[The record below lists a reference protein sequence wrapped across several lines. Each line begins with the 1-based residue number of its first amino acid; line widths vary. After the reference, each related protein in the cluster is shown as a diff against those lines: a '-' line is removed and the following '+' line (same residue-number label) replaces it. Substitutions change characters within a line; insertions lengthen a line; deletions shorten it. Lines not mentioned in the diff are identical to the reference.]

1 VARTSRHNGPV
12 LRAVCLDLM
21 GTLLFDPYIAAL
33 EAATGLD
40 AAAVHRLTDPTS
52 WPDFECGLIDEAE
65 FVRRFFRAGKQG
77 YSLDVSAF
85 HAARWEGYRFLP
97 GMRTLLDALDGRLD
111 RFVAS
116 NYPVWIEEL
125 RIAFG
130 LDSCCEGVW
139 ASHHLGVRKPD
150 PMFYER
156 LLQRI
161 DHEPAACLF
170 VDDCEDNCAG
180 AEAAGMLAHRFDG
193 VDRLVA
199 RLRAE
204 GVDVRLAWNGG

>member
-1 VARTSRHNGPV
+1 M
-12 LRAVCLDLM
+12 LRALCLDLM
-21 GTLLFDPYIAAL
+21 GTLLSDPYLEAL

-40 AAAVHRLTDPTS
+40 ATVAHRFKDPTS

-65 FVRRFFRAGKQG
+65 FVRRFFRNGEEG
-77 YSLDVSAF
+77 RPLDVPAF
-85 HAARWEGYRFLP
+85 HTARRRGYRFLP
-97 GMRTLLDALDGRLD
+97 GMRALLDALDGRLD
-111 RFVAS
+111 RYVAS

-125 RIAFG
+125 RATFH

-150 PMFYER
+150 PAFYQR

-161 DHEPAACLF
+161 DHPPAACLF
-170 VDDCEDNCAG
+170 VDDLVDNCAG
-180 AEAAGMLAHRFDG
+180 AEAAGMLAHHFDG
-193 VDRLVA
+193 VDELIA

-204 GVDVRLAWNGG
+204 GIDVSP

>member
-1 VARTSRHNGPV
+1 M
-12 LRAVCLDLM
+12 LRALCLDLM

-40 AAAVHRLTDPTS
+40 ATVAHGLKDPTS
-52 WPDFECGLIDEAE
+52 WPEFECGRIDEAE
-65 FVRRFFRAGKQG
+65 WIRRFFRNAEEGHP
-77 YSLDVSAF
+77 LDVPAF
-85 HAARWEGYRFLP
+85 HAARREGYRFLP
-97 GMRTLLDALDGRLD
+97 GMRALLGTLDGRLG
-111 RFVAS
+111 RYVAS

-125 RIAFG
+125 RATFD

-150 PMFYER
+150 AAFYRR

-161 DHEPAACLF
+161 DHPPTACLF
-170 VDDCEDNCAG
+170 VDDCEENCAG
-180 AEAAGMLAHRFDG
+180 AEAAGMLAHHFDG
-193 VDRLVA
+193 VDGLVA

-204 GVDVRLAWNGG
+204 GVDVHLTSGPSGKLR